1 MAGGVVLIFSSV
13 LSVLCQGQVHWRNLY
28 TASLISYF
36 CRLLN
41 VLPRSGALEAQ
52 HSFMSAPITMNG
64 ALMRYSLLGYGHAG
78 EAHELSLPSCIFIIT
93 GTLKKLTSSPF
104 MVMGVLMMSF
114 SNAPELVGMLQCSL
128 YGYRQA
134 GG

>member
-1 MAGGVVLIFSSV
+1 
-13 LSVLCQGQVHWRNLY
+13 
-28 TASLISYF
+28 
-36 CRLLN
+36 
-41 VLPRSGALEAQ
+41 
-52 HSFMSAPITMNG
+52 MSAPITMNG
-64 ALMRYSLLGYGHAG
+64 ALVRYSLLGYGRTG
-78 EAHELSLPSCIFIIT
+78 EAHELSLPSFIFIIT

-134 GG
+134 GGQEN